1 MTTRDPVW
9 EGLAEGFSKDLNGHL
24 ASVLPLKEYQSLHVG
39 CDSKNYTGYSLMVT
53 TVCVREKGSGVIVA
67 YRRDKQGAFDT
78 VRDRLFA
85 ECYTL
90 LDLAQDI
97 HSRTGIAPTVHVD
110 INPLKEYKS
119 NNSYDEITGILK
131 GCGYNVVTKPHAWA
145 ADIADMF
152 TR

>member
-1 MTTRDPVW
+1 
-9 EGLAEGFSKDLNGHL
+9 
-24 ASVLPLKEYQSLHVG
+24 
-39 CDSKNYTGYSLMVT
+39 MVT
-53 TVCVREKGSGVIVA
+53 TVCVREEGSGVIVA
-67 YRRDKQGAFDT
+67 YYKEKQGAFDT

-97 HSRTGIAPTVHVD
+97 HSRTGISPSVHVD

-119 NNSYDEITGILK
+119 NTVYEEITGILK
-131 GCGYNVVTKPHAWA
+131 GCGFEVITKPNAWA